1 MDTTPPA
8 AAPKS
13 ETTTAA
19 ADVACVKKETPTI
32 KLCTY
37 NSELHMCISPD
48 QSESWNMTG
57 PGFEYMW
64 GGVRATHGVSKGKVS
79 GLYSTDCA

>member
-1 MDTTPPA
+1 MAVDGKNKTHP
-8 AAPKS
+8 
-13 ETTTAA
+13 
-19 ADVACVKKETPTI
+19 KETVKDVVKVKEETPFI

-48 QSESWNMTG
+48 QYEAWNMSG

-64 GGVRATHGVSKGKVS
+64 GGLRATHGVSKGKVR
-79 GLYSTDCA
+79 